1 MKLKKRFIIP
11 IIILIVFL
19 LGPRLK
25 FEPFDGK
32 MPDLKLNIS
41 NVEAYVNDKESKVVG
56 LKPDNEARIIWA
68 DSTHTKTEYVVL
80 YLHGYSAS
88 PMEGDGIH
96 THFAERYGC
105 NMYLARLAE
114 HGIKADEAMLELTP
128 KGLIESAKEAI
139 AIAQTLGEKV
149 VILSAS
155 TGSTLGNYLAAENP
169 GLIHGHLMYSPNF
182 KMVDQSSQILRF
194 PWGLQIARKIIG
206 SKYRV
211 GRFNEQ
217 DSIHWTFK
225 QRLEGVGAL
234 VTLVNKAANKKIYQ
248 KVKTPYMIGYYYKND
263 KEKDGAV
270 SISEM
275 KKFHELTATPTEQK
289 RCIAF
294 PECGDHCMVST
305 LRSKDLEGIRKES
318 YAFAEEV
325 LGMKMK

>member
-1 MKLKKRFIIP
+1 M
-11 IIILIVFL
+11 FL

-25 FEPFDGK
+25 FDSFDGK

-96 THFAERYGC
+96 TYFAERYGS

-114 HGIKADEAMLELTP
+114 HGIKEEDAMLKLTP
-128 KGLIESAKEAI
+128 KGLMDSAKEAI

-182 KMVDQSSQILRF
+182 KMADQSSQVLRF
-194 PWGLQIARKIIG
+194 PWGLQIARKIMG
-206 SKYRV
+206 SKYRI

-225 QRLEGVGAL
+225 QRLEGIGAL
-234 VTLVNKAANKKIYQ
+234 VVLVNKAANKKVYK
-248 KVKTPYMIGYYYKND
+248 KVKTPYMIAYYYKNEE
-263 KEKDGAV
+263 EKDGAV
-270 SISEM
+270 SIPEM
-275 KKFHELTATPTEQK
+275 KKFHELSATPTDQK
-289 RCIAF
+289 RFIAF

-305 LRSKDLEGIRKES
+305 LRSQDLEGIRKES

-325 LGMKMK
+325 LGMKVAL

>member
-1 MKLKKRFIIP
+1 MKIKKRYLIP

-25 FEPFDGK
+25 FPSFDGK

-41 NVEAYVNDKESKVVG
+41 NVEEHVIKTEAGIAN

-68 DSTHTKTEYVVL
+68 DSTKTKTEYVVL

-96 THFAERYGC
+96 TYFAERYGC
-105 NMYLARLAE
+105 NLYMARLAG
-114 HGIKADEAMLELTP
+114 HGIKVEDAFLDVTSLDW
-128 KGLIESAKEAI
+128 INSAKEAI
-139 AIAQTLGEKV
+139 AIAQTLGDKV

-155 TGSTLGNYLAAENP
+155 TGSTLANYLIAENP

-182 KMVDQSSQILRF
+182 KMGDQSAQILKF
-194 PWGLQIARKIIG
+194 PWGLQIARKIMG

-234 VTLVNKAANKKIYQ
+234 VHLVNHSTGKKIYK
-248 KVKTPYMIGYYYKND
+248 KVETPYMIAYYYKNE
-263 KEKDGAV
+263 KEKDNAV
-270 SISEM
+270 SIPEM
-275 KKFHELTATPTEQK
+275 KKFHQLTATSADKK
-289 RCIAF
+289 RLIAF

-318 YAFAEEV
+318 YKFAEEV
-325 LGMKMK
+325 LGMKEK